1 MRKLRFVILSLSA
14 LLFSCASTPNKFGH
28 HHDYPYKAPSH
39 ITATD
44 EDECSRYADKEAF
57 SPENTRGISE
67 WPSIVF
73 GPIGAIVQLT
83 RMNHAVNSGYEKAM
97 KACLRQKGY
106 DLPE

>member
-1 MRKLRFVILSLSA
+1 MRKLRFAVLALSTLLS
-14 LLFSCASTPNKFGH
+14 SCASSPNKFGH
-28 HHDYPYKAPSH
+28 HHAYPYQTPSSV
-39 ITATD
+39 TAED

-57 SPENTRGISE
+57 SPENTGGISD